1 MPVSPWPVSLAG
13 SPGVV
18 VLERAIAQHR
28 LAHSLLLQ
36 GEELNTLLAVE
47 KAIADRLLSDP
58 ASGSFAP
65 TQHPDHHLLRPA
77 GKMRQ
82 ISADAT
88 RNLIAKIQV
97 TPTVGQRK
105 VAAIVEAD
113 RMNTAAANIFL
124 KTLEEPPPDTTLL
137 LLTTRPYALLPT
149 IRSRVLCFRFPQ
161 VAESVSIYGWHEWK
175 QDYQTWLARLVQGV
189 ADKRAAADQV
199 IGAYGLIARFNKVL
213 EQGTE
218 NALGQAGSGNAAEL
232 TDEER
237 AALETGIANGL
248 RTRLFAEISLATRD
262 FARPA
267 LAAGDA
273 RSRLALA
280 QAIAELERMAGL
292 LNVNLNEV
300 TALEVF
306 LLSALRIWSRR

>member
-1 MPVSPWPVSLAG
+1 MPLASWPAALAG

-18 VLERAIAQHR
+18 VLERAIAQQR

-36 GEELNTLLAVE
+36 GEDLSTLIAVE
-47 KAIADRLLSDP
+47 RAIADRLLAAAAP
-58 ASGSFAP
+58 SGFAP
-65 TQHPDHHLLRPA
+65 AQHPDHHLLRPA

-88 RNLIAKIQV
+88 RALIAKIQV
-97 TPTVGQRK
+97 TPTVGSRK

-113 RMNTAAANIFL
+113 RMNVAAANIFL
-124 KTLEEPPPDTTLL
+124 KTLEEPPADTTLL

-161 VAESVSIYGWHEWK
+161 AVEAIALHGWSDWR
-175 QDYQTWLARLVQGV
+175 QDYQAWLGRLVQGV
-189 ADKRAAADQV
+189 ADKRAATDQV
-199 IGAYGLIARFNKVL
+199 MGAYGLIARFNKIL
-213 EQGTE
+213 DQGTE
-218 NALGQAGSGNAAEL
+218 NALVQPGGGADADL

-248 RTRLFAEISLATRD
+248 RTRLFADIAFATRD

-267 LAAGDA
+267 LAEGDP

-280 QAIAELERMAGL
+280 QAVAELERMAGL
-292 LNVNLNEV
+292 LNVNLNE
-300 TALEVF
+300 TAALEGF